1 MADYDVAII
10 GGGIH
15 GVGIAQAAAAAG
27 YSVLCLEEKE
37 WGGATSSR
45 SSKLIHGGLR
55 YLQTGQ
61 LNLVRRCLNERDR
74 LLKLA
79 PDLVKL
85 RSFYIPVYDGG
96 RYSATQIRWALRAY
110 YLLTGLR
117 ETGLYSELPP
127 ARWSEIK
134 GLQPD
139 GLTHIF
145 RYYDGQTDDQALTHA
160 VGESAQ
166 RLGAALCCPARFD
179 AATRSESG
187 YEVTY
192 YETVKKQRASCRVLV
207 NAAGPW
213 VNQVLNQIETPTT
226 GWRPLTI
233 DLVQGTHLV
242 YPAGLS
248 EQCLYVEA
256 PSDGRAV
263 FILPWQ
269 DKTLV
274 GTTERVYQGDPD
286 DVTPLQGEVE
296 YLQQTLDTYLPGHQ
310 LRPEGSFC
318 GLRVLPH
325 SDRAAFFRSRD
336 TQFLFDDLKH
346 PRLAILYG
354 GKLTDYRATAA
365 QLVKRLRG
373 TLGKRA
379 PVADTAH
386 LRLLAANR
394 AA

>member
-27 YSVLCLEEKE
+27 YSVLCLEESA

-61 LNLVRRCLNERDR
+61 LGLVRRCLNERDR
-74 LLKLA
+74 LLELA
-79 PDLVKL
+79 SELVKL

-96 RYSATQIRWALRAY
+96 RYSAAQIRWALRAY
-110 YLLTGLR
+110 YLLSGLR
-117 ETGLYSELPP
+117 ETGLYSELPET
-127 ARWSEIK
+127 RWADIK
-134 GLQPD
+134 GLKAE
-139 GLTHIF
+139 GLQHIF
-145 RYYDGQTDDQALTHA
+145 RYYDGQTDDQALTCA
-160 VGESAQ
+160 VGRSAQ
-166 RLGAALCCPARFD
+166 ALGAILCCPARFD
-179 AATRSESG
+179 AATRSHSG
-187 YEVTY
+187 YELIF
-192 YETVKKQRASCRVLV
+192 YEAEIKKRASCRVLV
-207 NAAGPW
+207 NATGPW
-213 VNQVLNQIETPTT
+213 VNQVLSQIETPTA

-274 GTTERVYQGDPD
+274 GTTEKVYQGNP
-286 DVTPLQGEVE
+286 GEVE
-296 YLQQTLDTYLPGHQ
+296 PLREEVQYLQQTLDTYLPEHQ
-310 LRPEGSFC
+310 LRPEGRFC
-318 GLRVLPH
+318 GLRVLPR

-336 TQFLFDDLKH
+336 TQFLFDDPKH
-346 PRLAILYG
+346 PTLAILYG

-365 QLVKRLRG
+365 QLMKQLSR
-373 TLGKRA
+373 TLGKRT